1 MIQPAPHDHDS
12 SRAFAV
18 HPDETLGE
26 IAARHPPSTAVFLRH
41 RLDCCC
47 GGRVKLVDA
56 CAALGLA
63 PASVVAEIVDA
74 SRTEPSESWE
84 HRPLG
89 ELTAFLV
96 RRYHDALRRDL
107 PPLIEAARKVERVH
121 AAKPSCPQGV
131 ATLLESVHAELLLH
145 MRKEEDVLF
154 PAIEAGAHGQAVH
167 RPVRVLVEEHDGHGE
182 QLRALRAL
190 THDFVAPPEAC
201 ATWRALFGSLEKL
214 EAELMEHIHLE
225 NNVLFPRA
233 LAG

>member
-1 MIQPAPHDHDS
+1 MIQPAPHDATA
-12 SRAFAV
+12 AFAIY
-18 HPDETLGE
+18 PDETLGE

-41 RLDCCC
+41 RLDFCC
-47 GGRVKLVDA
+47 GGRTKLVDA

-63 PASVVAEIVDA
+63 PAIVLAEIVDA
-74 SRTEPSESWE
+74 SRTEPTESWE

-121 AAKPSCPQGV
+121 GAKPSCPRGLG
-131 ATLLESVHAELLLH
+131 TLLEGVQAELLLH

-154 PAIEAGAHGQAVH
+154 PAIEAGTRGQAIH
-167 RPVRVLVEEHDGHGE
+167 RPVRVLMEEHDEHGE
-182 QLRALRAL
+182 HLRALRVL
-190 THDFVAPPEAC
+190 THDYAAPPEAC
-201 ATWRALFGSLEKL
+201 ATWRALLGSLEKL

-233 LAG
+233 LAA